1 MEGETTPAP
10 LIQPLTSAPSPIL
23 LDTLVLL
30 VLRIVYFFLSRK
42 FLLAAVNPRLRNI
55 SAPEQLLPSTS
66 ISKPSN
72 LNTPRRGSRVVGL
85 DGGITAESDLDTED
99 EALLGD
105 GLDTPLS
112 SYPGTPIRKDSN
124 INLPELNNNN
134 NNSGS
139 NGSSSKNYYPRPE
152 PYLGSSSNTGSGLGL
167 GLGLHSNNESS
178 LDLNDNN
185 SNNGGLES
193 GSGSLPYIPKDNDI
207 ELQQLGQKLKDAG
220 STVSKKVL
228 QLSHGNSNSSNS
240 SRNRNNNL
248 QGIGKA
254 NKKATK
260 GLHRFSRILFGI
272 CFAEGCNLLTL
283 VIFHAIGILHS
294 RSRRVN
300 FSVSLHVILAIILLV
315 VPLVQCLLL
324 TYRSR
329 DTSSLSTTPS
339 RSSSISFTSRFLIS
353 LIPFTLYIFLFT
365 RIPPY
370 ITAIPITPVPI
381 LPTPV
386 LEVNEPSSTAG
397 TIDEAIVQWSTSGPE
412 GWEQGGWLAPSLG
425 RVVVLGVLVLGS
437 LSGFGAVRSAWNF
450 FEHTIGTG
458 SRSLTDNDI
467 LQAERSLYRVRHDL
481 VTKREEI
488 ARVADASGIST
499 PVRGG
504 WMGRMFGSQNQEAI
518 SLQAELSGLKTMEH
532 QVSKSLKAMK
542 IRKKHQDFGQTLR
555 GQFYNLF
562 GYVFAIYCAARLIM
576 CLPSLFFAPL
586 TSSQKASEDVIEE
599 GKGNTNG
606 DWISF
611 LLALAISKLP
621 AGSIDI
627 DVPSWSR
634 SISII
639 LTGVLILS
647 SLAQVMRNL
656 NKVLRL
662 TSKSVGAGF
671 LLLSLGQLFATYV
684 ISLLVQLRTSLPP
697 EDLNININPST
708 HFDQS
713 HAQQQQQQQTDHSL
727 LSSLPDFRVFGRLFD
742 ITFLF
747 AALSTAIYRY
757 IAMKINGADD
767 VGEVY
772 RY

>member
-1 MEGETTPAP
+1 MEGEPIPTPVPIPINSA
-10 LIQPLTSAPSPIL
+10 LTSSTSTTSPIL
-23 LDTLVLL
+23 LDTLVLV
-30 VLRIVYFFLSRK
+30 VLRVIYFFLSRR

-55 SAPEQLLPSTS
+55 SQPEVLLPSTS
-66 ISKPSN
+66 ATNESRRESRADGSV
-72 LNTPRRGSRVVGL
+72 RRGS
-85 DGGITAESDLDTED
+85 IAESDLDTED
-99 EALLGD
+99 EALLGSM
-105 GLDTPLS
+105 TPTS
-112 SYPGTPIRKDSN
+112 SYPGSPIHKDSS
-124 INLPELNNNN
+124 LP
-134 NNSGS
+134 G
-139 NGSSSKNYYPRPE
+139 GGKDYFPRAE
-152 PYLGSSSNTGSGLGL
+152 PYINPSGPSSPGPSTSILP
-167 GLGLHSNNESS
+167 SIPRE
-178 LDLNDNN
+178 DN
-185 SNNGGLES
+185 
-193 GSGSLPYIPKDNDI
+193 I
-207 ELQQLGQKLKDAG
+207 ELQQLGLKLKEAG
-220 STVSKKVL
+220 SGVSKKVL
-228 QLSHGNSNSSNS
+228 QLTHGSKNTTSISS
-240 SRNRNNNL
+240 L
-248 QGIGKA
+248 QQGTKA
-254 NKKATK
+254 TKKATR
-260 GLHRFSRILFGI
+260 GLHRFSRMLFGV

-283 VIFHAIGILHS
+283 VIFHAVGILHS

-300 FSVSLHVILAIILLV
+300 FSISLHVILAIILLV

-329 DTSSLSTTPS
+329 ESSSASTKPS
-339 RSSSISFTSRFLIS
+339 RSTSLSFTSRLLIS

-370 ITAIPITPVPI
+370 ITAIPITPAPVP
-381 LPTPV
+381 PTPV
-386 LEVNEPSSTAG
+386 LEVDDPSSTAS

-450 FEHTIGTG
+450 FEHAIGAG

-488 ARVADASGIST
+488 ARVEATSGTST
-499 PVRGG
+499 PARGG

-542 IRKKHQDFGQTLR
+542 LRKKHQDFGQTFR
-555 GQFYNLF
+555 GQLYNLF
-562 GYVFAIYCAARLIM
+562 GYVFATYCAARLIM

-586 TSSQKASEDVIEE
+586 TSSQASSDTPQE

-647 SLAQVMRNL
+647 SLAQVMRSL

-662 TSKSVGAGF
+662 TSKTVGAGF

-697 EDLNININPST
+697 APLEEANLST
-708 HFDQS
+708 YLDP
-713 HAQQQQQQQTDHSL
+713 AQTDHSL
-727 LSSLPDFRVFGRLFD
+727 LSTLPDFRVFGRLFD
-742 ITFLF
+742 VTFLF
-747 AALSTAIYRY
+747 AALGTALYRY
-757 IAMKINGADD
+757 IAMKVNGADD
-767 VGEVY
+767 VGEIY
-772 RY
+772 RL

>member
-1 MEGETTPAP
+1 MEGEPLPIPIPTPAP
-10 LIQPLTSAPSPIL
+10 LPSALTSPTSSPIL

-30 VLRIVYFFLSRK
+30 VLRIIYFFLSRR

-55 SAPEQLLPSTS
+55 SQPEQLLPSTT
-66 ISKPSN
+66 PSN
-72 LNTPRRGSRVVGL
+72 DVHVRRESRVGS
-85 DGGITAESDLDTED
+85 IAESDLDTED
-99 EALLGD
+99 EALLG
-105 GLDTPLS
+105 GISPTS
-112 SYPGTPIRKDSN
+112 SYPGSPIRKDSS
-124 INLPELNNNN
+124 LP
-134 NNSGS
+134 G
-139 NGSSSKNYYPRPE
+139 GGKDYFPRAE
-152 PYLGSSSNTGSGLGL
+152 PYITASGPSSPGPSTSILPIMPR
-167 GLGLHSNNESS
+167 E
-178 LDLNDNN
+178 DN
-185 SNNGGLES
+185 
-193 GSGSLPYIPKDNDI
+193 I
-207 ELQQLGQKLKDAG
+207 ELQQLGIKLKEAG
-220 STVSKKVL
+220 SGVSKKVL
-228 QLSHGNSNSSNS
+228 QLTHGSGK
-240 SRNRNNNL
+240 NRESGL
-248 QGIGKA
+248 QAQQGTKA
-254 NKKATK
+254 IKKATK
-260 GLHRFSRILFGI
+260 GLHRFSRVLFGI

-283 VIFHAIGILHS
+283 VIFHAVGILHS

-300 FSVSLHVILAIILLV
+300 FSISLHVILAIILLV

-329 DTSSLSTTPS
+329 ESSSTSTKPS
-339 RSSSISFTSRFLIS
+339 RSTSLSLTSRFLIS

-370 ITAIPITPVPI
+370 ITAIPITPAPVP
-381 LPTPV
+381 PTPV
-386 LEVNEPSSTAG
+386 LEVDDPSSTAS

-412 GWEQGGWLAPSLG
+412 GWEEGGWLAPSLG

-450 FEHTIGTG
+450 FEHAIGAG

-481 VTKREEI
+481 VTKKEEI
-488 ARVADASGIST
+488 SRVEAASGTST
-499 PVRGG
+499 PARGG
-504 WMGRMFGSQNQEAI
+504 WMGRMFGSQNQEAM

-542 IRKKHQDFGQTLR
+542 LRKKHQDFGQTFR
-555 GQFYNLF
+555 GQLYNLF

-576 CLPSLFFAPL
+576 VSYQIPL
-586 TSSQKASEDVIEE
+586 RPGQ

-647 SLAQVMRNL
+647 SLAQVMRSL

-662 TSKSVGAGF
+662 TSKTVGAGF

-697 EDLNININPST
+697 APPEDPHASPISPHLDPS
-708 HFDQS
+708 
-713 HAQQQQQQQTDHSL
+713 QTDHSL
-727 LSSLPDFRVFGRLFD
+727 LSTLPDFRVFGRLFD
-742 ITFLF
+742 VTFLF
-747 AALSTAIYRY
+747 AALGTALYRY
-757 IAMKINGADD
+757 IAMKVNGADD
-767 VGEVY
+767 VGEIY
-772 RY
+772 RL

>member
-1 MEGETTPAP
+1 MEGEATPAP
-10 LIQPLTSAPSPIL
+10 ITAPLASSTTSPIL

-30 VLRIVYFFLSRK
+30 VLRVIYFFLSRR

-55 SAPEQLLPSTS
+55 SQPEQLLPSTS
-66 ISKPSN
+66 SSN
-72 LNTPRRGSRVVGL
+72 NIRR
-85 DGGITAESDLDTED
+85 ESTVESDLDLDTED
-99 EALLGD
+99 EALLG
-105 GLDTPLS
+105 GITPTS
-112 SYPGTPIRKDSN
+112 SYPGSPIRKDSS
-124 INLPELNNNN
+124 LP
-134 NNSGS
+134 G
-139 NGSSSKNYYPRPE
+139 GGKDYFPRAE
-152 PYLGSSSNTGSGLGL
+152 PYLGPYASSPGPSTPPSNLPSIPR
-167 GLGLHSNNESS
+167 
-178 LDLNDNN
+178 DDN
-185 SNNGGLES
+185 
-193 GSGSLPYIPKDNDI
+193 I
-207 ELQQLGQKLKDAG
+207 ELQQLGQKLKEAG
-220 STVSKKVL
+220 SSVSKKVL
-228 QLSHGNSNSSNS
+228 QLSHGT
-240 SRNRNNNL
+240 SRQSHS
-248 QGIGKA
+248 QGTKST
-254 NKKATK
+254 KKATR
-260 GLHRFSRILFGI
+260 GLHRFSRVLFGI

-283 VIFHAIGILHS
+283 VIFHAVGILHS

-300 FSVSLHVILAIILLV
+300 FSISLHVILGIVLLV

-329 DTSSLSTTPS
+329 DPSSASTTPS
-339 RSSSISFTSRFLIS
+339 KSTSISFTSRFLIS

-370 ITAIPITPVPI
+370 ITAIPISPAPS

-386 LEVNEPSSTAG
+386 LEVDDPASTAS

-412 GWEQGGWLAPSLG
+412 GWEEGGWLAPSLG

-437 LSGFGAVRSAWNF
+437 LSGFGAVRTAWNF
-450 FEHTIGTG
+450 FEHSIGAG

-481 VTKREEI
+481 VNKKEEI
-488 ARVADASGIST
+488 SRVDAVSGTST
-499 PVRGG
+499 PARGG

-532 QVSKSLKAMK
+532 QVSRSLKAMK
-542 IRKKHQDFGQTLR
+542 LRKKHQDFGQTFR
-555 GQFYNLF
+555 GQLYNLF
-562 GYVFAIYCAARLIM
+562 GYVFAIYCAARLLM

-586 TSSQKASEDVIEE
+586 TRSQASSDTPQE

-639 LTGVLILS
+639 LTGVLIMS
-647 SLAQVMRNL
+647 SLAQVMRSL

-662 TSKSVGAGF
+662 TSKTVGAGF

-697 EDLNININPST
+697 APIELPENSIDHSI
-708 HFDQS
+708 HFDNS
-713 HAQQQQQQQTDHSL
+713 QTDHSL
-727 LSSLPDFRVFGRLFD
+727 LSTLPDFRVFGRLFD
-742 ITFLF
+742 VTFLF
-747 AALSTAIYRY
+747 AALGTAIYRY
-757 IAMKINGADD
+757 VAMKVNGADD
-767 VGEVY
+767 VGEIY
-772 RY
+772 RL

>member
-1 MEGETTPAP
+1 MEDDITPPALTTP
-10 LIQPLTSAPSPIL
+10 LTASATSPIL

-30 VLRIVYFFLSRK
+30 VLRIVYFFLSRR

-55 SAPEQLLPSTS
+55 SQPEQLLPSTTTH
-66 ISKPSN
+66 N
-72 LNTPRRGSRVVGL
+72 NARRENTV
-85 DGGITAESDLDTED
+85 ESDLDLDTED
-99 EALLGD
+99 EALLG
-105 GLDTPLS
+105 GITPTS
-112 SYPGTPIRKDSN
+112 SYPGSPIRKDSSLPGGGKDYVPRAESYLGPYASSPGSSTPN
-124 INLPELNNNN
+124 PPSNLP
-134 NNSGS
+134 SM
-139 NGSSSKNYYPRPE
+139 PRE
-152 PYLGSSSNTGSGLGL
+152 
-167 GLGLHSNNESS
+167 
-178 LDLNDNN
+178 DN
-185 SNNGGLES
+185 
-193 GSGSLPYIPKDNDI
+193 I
-207 ELQQLGQKLKDAG
+207 ELQQLGQKLKEAG
-220 STVSKKVL
+220 SGVSKKVL
-228 QLSHGNSNSSNS
+228 QLSHGA
-240 SRNRNNNL
+240 SRHSQS
-248 QGIGKA
+248 QGTKA
-254 NKKATK
+254 TKKATR
-260 GLHRFSRILFGI
+260 GLHRFSRVLFGI

-283 VIFHAIGILHS
+283 VVFHAVGILHS

-300 FSVSLHVILAIILLV
+300 FSVSLHVILGIVLLV

-329 DTSSLSTTPS
+329 ESSSASTTPS
-339 RSSSISFTSRFLIS
+339 KSTSISFTSRFLIS

-370 ITAIPITPVPI
+370 ITAIPITPAPAP
-381 LPTPV
+381 PTPV
-386 LEVNEPSSTAG
+386 LDVDDPSSTAS

-412 GWEQGGWLAPSLG
+412 GWEEGGWLAPSLG

-437 LSGFGAVRSAWNF
+437 LSGFGAVRTAWNF
-450 FEHTIGTG
+450 FEHTIGAG

-481 VTKREEI
+481 VNKKEEI
-488 ARVADASGIST
+488 TRVDAASGTST
-499 PVRGG
+499 PARGG

-542 IRKKHQDFGQTLR
+542 LRKKHQDFGQTFR
-555 GQFYNLF
+555 GQLYNLF
-562 GYVFAIYCAARLIM
+562 GYVFAIYCAARLLM

-586 TSSQKASEDVIEE
+586 TRSQASGDTPQE

-639 LTGVLILS
+639 LTGVLIMS
-647 SLAQVMRNL
+647 SLAQVMRSL

-662 TSKSVGAGF
+662 TSKTVGAGF

-697 EDLNININPST
+697 APLESSAST
-708 HFDQS
+708 SSGGSIDYAAHLDTS
-713 HAQQQQQQQTDHSL
+713 QTDHSL
-727 LSSLPDFRVFGRLFD
+727 LSTLPDFRVFGRLFD
-742 ITFLF
+742 VTFLF
-747 AALSTAIYRY
+747 AALGTAVFRY
-757 IAMKINGADD
+757 VAMKVNGADD

-772 RY
+772 RL